1 MTPFKIT
8 TTYSLLLF
16 IPISIYYDRFRRI
29 IIFLILL
36 LLLFIFNNN
45 NNNMGHDIHP
55 SFKELCPQ
63 VSLIMS
69 LIGF

>member
-1 MTPFKIT
+1 MIRFRIT
-8 TTYSLLLF
+8 ITYSLLLF
-16 IPISIYYDRFRRI
+16 IPISIYYDRFRKI
-29 IIFLILL
+29 IIFLIL

-45 NNNMGHDIHP
+45 NNNMGYDIHP

-69 LIGF
+69 LLGF